1 MAAVIHEKV
10 SGDYPVLCVDDEPQI
25 LEALALTLGQRFYVN
40 MAASAEAALA
50 RLYEIPHTAVII
62 SDMRMPR
69 MNGAEFLAASRKIAP
84 HARRLLITGHCDVP
98 TAVAAV
104 NEGQIFRFLTKPCA
118 SADLIAAVQD
128 AIDDIEARKIEQS
141 AIRRRTERSVLD
153 RDPHTGLA
161 SRERLLDQISQLQS
175 NAPDDG
181 TPSGALL
188 VGQIENMGAIVYE
201 STLSG
206 AESVMWA
213 LARRLQGHFT
223 SSNCLAAYN
232 EEKFA
237 VLVGCEANTPE
248 SLELLGMGMV
258 DVLSEP
264 LEVDGVALPVNVSVG
279 VVALGHCTDDARLVL
294 KQAELAVDEARRR
307 GKNMTSVFTEKS
319 RARTEY
325 RRDLLRA
332 LRVAIDK
339 EELSLQYHPI
349 VDVQNNSIHSIEALA
364 RWQHVQFGNV
374 SPGSFIPLAE
384 EADLM
389 VPLGGWVLRRACQE
403 VRGFLG
409 PLCPLVNINVSVSQ
423 LLDIGFVD
431 CVRYAMDKGDL
442 ATEAI
447 EIELTESVF
456 AEDIGRVSRI
466 LDNLRRLG
474 IRIAIDD
481 FGVGYSSLSYVNH
494 LPINTIK
501 TDASFIRNFA
511 KGGEAIIAAAL
522 NIAKKLGIEVVVE
535 GVETVDMLESVRRL
549 GATKCQGFLFA
560 KPMPATGL
568 SGWIAEFAT
577 RERFAALG

>member
-403 VRGFLG
+403 VRGLLG

-431 CVRYAMDKGDL
+431 CVRYAMDKGEL
-442 ATEAI
+442 ATEAV

-511 KGGEAIIAAAL
+511 KGGDAIIAAAL

-549 GATKCQGFLFA
+549 GAAKCQGFLFA

>member
-1 MAAVIHEKV
+1 
-10 SGDYPVLCVDDEPQI
+10 
-25 LEALALTLGQRFYVN
+25 
-40 MAASAEAALA
+40 
-50 RLYEIPHTAVII
+50 
-62 SDMRMPR
+62 
-69 MNGAEFLAASRKIAP
+69 
-84 HARRLLITGHCDVP
+84 
-98 TAVAAV
+98 
-104 NEGQIFRFLTKPCA
+104 
-118 SADLIAAVQD
+118 
-128 AIDDIEARKIEQS
+128 
-141 AIRRRTERSVLD
+141 
-153 RDPHTGLA
+153 
-161 SRERLLDQISQLQS
+161 
-175 NAPDDG
+175 
-181 TPSGALL
+181 
-188 VGQIENMGAIVYE
+188 
-201 STLSG
+201 
-206 AESVMWA
+206 
-213 LARRLQGHFT
+213 
-223 SSNCLAAYN
+223 
-232 EEKFA
+232 
-237 VLVGCEANTPE
+237 
-248 SLELLGMGMV
+248 MGMV

>member
-403 VRGFLG
+403 VRGLLG

-431 CVRYAMDKGDL
+431 CVRYAMDKGEL
-442 ATEAI
+442 ATEAV

-549 GATKCQGFLFA
+549 GAAKCQGFLFA